1 VRLPGLRRSP
11 ARTTLLGVAALGVLI
26 WAAVSQL
33 GVDINSLIAQ
43 LILILRVIGALAL
56 LAGLLVVGVG
66 LLRRRRRR

>member
-43 LILILRVIGALAL
+43 LILILMVIGALAL
-56 LAGLLVVGVG
+56 LAGVLVVGVG